1 MLIFSSELDRSF
13 HYSFPKLH
21 LHQAFMA
28 VDGIGTVVSVLSGRV
43 RTILASVVCF
53 LGLRGPPIEPLIP
66 SATILLLVAPCQPG

>member
-1 MLIFSSELDRSF
+1 
-13 HYSFPKLH
+13 
-21 LHQAFMA
+21 MA